1 MAFRNRRKEKEQ
13 PMVRVEEQKTL
24 DVDASMQGSLTF
36 RDPVNLRINGKFEGS
51 LNTKGNLTI
60 GQDAQVQANITGE
73 NVKICGKVFG
83 NIIASDKLSLSRT
96 AHLIGDIRAPKLSID
111 EGATFQG
118 KCQMDAKEAKVSR
131 STIQQTL
138 MTVEELAKYLEV
150 DSSSVLDWAKT
161 GKIPAQREGSG
172 WRFDRSK
179 VDIWIASEKIK

>member
-13 PMVRVEEQKTL
+13 PLVKVGEPKTF

-51 LNTKGNLTI
+51 LDTKGNLTI
-60 GQDAQVQANITGE
+60 GENAQIQANITGE
-73 NVKICGKVFG
+73 NIKICGRVFG
-83 NIIASDKLSLSRT
+83 TVIATDKLNLSRT
-96 AHLIGDIRAPKLSID
+96 AHLVGDIRVPKLSID
-111 EGATFQG
+111 EGAIFQG
-118 KCQMDAKEAKVSR
+118 KCQMNAKEAKVSR

-161 GKIPAQREGSG
+161 GKIPAQREGNG

-179 VDIWIASEKIK
+179 VDVWIASEKIK